1 MTSSE
6 YESIKQT
13 ITSATDKMSK
23 AEGAS
28 ERILQQL
35 KTDYELK
42 SIEKAESFIDSETK
56 EVNVLI
62 KERNEVLTE
71 LESAV
76 DWNAL

>member
-23 AEGAS
+23 AEGAN

-35 KTDYELK
+35 KNDYELK
-42 SIEKAESFIDSETK
+42 SIEKAEAFIESETE
-56 EVNVLI
+56 EVSALI
-62 KERNEVLTE
+62 KERNEVLAE

-76 DWNAL
+76 DWNYL

>member
-13 ITSATDKMSK
+13 IASATDKMSK
-23 AEGAS
+23 AEGAN

-56 EVNVLI
+56 EVNALI
-62 KERNEVLTE
+62 KERNEGLTE

>member
-13 ITSATDKMSK
+13 IASATDKVSK
-23 AEGAS
+23 ADGVS

-35 KTDYELK
+35 KSECELK
-42 SIEKAESFIDSETK
+42 SIEKAELFIDSETE
-56 EVNVLI
+56 EVNGLV
-62 KERNEVLTE
+62 KDRNKILAE
-71 LESAV
+71 LESAI